1 MMRLED
7 IKPNCVVCGIET
19 EPVTIVTTE
28 MYGNVVL
35 KVAYRDGRGHLH
47 ESMLYREQEPL
58 LSCQQAS
65 ALPWSFDADG
75 NLLRLASE
83 AWRISYAWLFDPYL
97 AVHTSDIEPLPH
109 QISAVYQEMLP
120 RIPLRYILADD
131 PGAGK
136 TIMTGLLIKEL
147 QARGDCKRC
156 LIVSPGSLAEQWQD
170 ELFQKFHLHFEI
182 FSTSVLSNAVI
193 HNAFAE
199 INCGIARLDK
209 LARNEELQEK
219 LKATEWDLI
228 VVDEAHKLSATVSGG
243 VIKPTK
249 RFQLGRLLSNITRH
263 YLLLTATPHNGKEED
278 FQLFLSLVDQDRFG
292 GVARTGAQTINVTDI
307 MRRLVKE
314 ELLKFDG
321 SPLFPERYAVTVN
334 YELSPLEAQLYE
346 AVTSYVQS
354 EFNRAEMLNSER
366 RTTVSFALMVL
377 QRRLASSPEAIYQSL
392 HRRRER
398 LEDRLQEEKLG
409 MRARCLEQDR
419 PELLSIVEDEDEYT
433 DSEIESVEDLISDA
447 ASASQTIE
455 ELEAEIAT
463 LKDLEALAEEVRA
476 SGTDRKWEEL
486 SGLLQDKAMFDKDGL
501 REKLIIFTEHK
512 DTLRYLEGKIA
523 SLLGS
528 ARKVV
533 HIDGSMLRTERRK
546 VEELFR
552 QDKDVFVLI
561 ATDAAGE
568 GLNLQR
574 AHLMINYDLPWNPN
588 RIEQRFGRIHRIGQT
603 RACWL
608 WNMVASETR
617 EGHVFRTLFAKLEQ
631 ERQDLGGKVFD
642 ILGKV
647 TFDNKP
653 LRELLVEA
661 IRHGSEQHVQ
671 DELQSRINAALDTD
685 KLHRLLQEYVLTNDI
700 MDAQIVASI
709 RENME
714 RMEARRLQPYF
725 IEAFFKE
732 AFRFLGGSMSARE
745 KGRYEISYVPSVIRR
760 QDMATGT
767 REPVLTRY
775 ERICFDKQF
784 REGKIPATFVCPGH
798 PLMEAVLHCVKERL
812 TPLLRKG
819 AVLVDENDHSEEARL
834 LFYIE
839 QSLTDG
845 VSLPDGNKRL
855 ISRRFHFVEISES
868 GTAIDAGQAPYLDY
882 RPASA
887 EEQQAALAHASQCA
901 MLGDSAEN
909 KAIAHAVTILL
920 PPHLKEVRTRRIALL
935 DKTAKAVEERLT
947 AEIQHWDYQAA
958 ELKVKEQAGKRNAR
972 LNAKQAEHRAEEL
985 AERMKKRLAELEAE
999 RHITAKPP
1007 LIVGGCLVIPG
1018 GLMTK
1023 LVGGQALAE
1032 DSKQQSQDALAKKH
1046 IEMAAMQAVMALERK
1061 LGYEPRDV
1069 SAEKCGYDI
1078 ESVGSSSAKDGFSLR
1093 FIEVKGRA
1101 KGASETVTV
1110 TRNEQLT
1117 ALNRPDNYIL
1127 AFVTVDGESAHVTYL
1142 LRAFVD
1148 NPDFASVHTTFNV
1161 SSLMQRAEKIYE
1173 GYIS

>member
-1 MMRLED
+1 MRLED
-7 IKPNCVVCGIET
+7 IRPDSVVRGIER

-35 KVAYRDGRGHLH
+35 KVVYRDQNGSLH
-47 ESMLYREQEPL
+47 EGMLYRDQESS
-58 LSCQQAS
+58 LSCEETV
-65 ALPWSFDADG
+65 ALPWCFDADG
-75 NLLRLASE
+75 ELLRLASE

-97 AVHTSDIEPLPH
+97 AVHTSDIDPLPH

-136 TIMTGLLIKEL
+136 TIMAGLLIKEL

-156 LIVSPGSLAEQWQD
+156 LIVCPGSLAEQWQD
-170 ELFQKFHLHFEI
+170 ELYHKFHLRFEI
-182 FSTSVLSNAVI
+182 FSAPVLNNAVTG
-193 HNAFAE
+193 NAFAE
-199 INCGIARLDK
+199 VDCGIARLDK
-209 LARNEELQEK
+209 LARNEELQER
-219 LKATEWDLI
+219 LKATEWDLV

-243 VIKPTK
+243 AVRATR
-249 RFQLGRLLSNITRH
+249 RFQLGRLLSNVTRH

-292 GVARTGAQTINVTDI
+292 GVARTGAQTINVADI

-321 SPLFPERYAVTVN
+321 TPLFPERYAVTVN
-334 YELSPLEAQLYE
+334 YSLSPLEAKLYE
-346 AVTSYVQS
+346 AVTGYVQN
-354 EFNRAEMLNSER
+354 EFNRAEKLNSER
-366 RTTVSFALMVL
+366 RTTVGFALMVL

-398 LEDRLQEEKLG
+398 LEDRLKEERLG
-409 MRARCLEQDR
+409 MRARNLEEER
-419 PELLSIVEDEDEYT
+419 PDFLRLVEEEDEFT
-433 DSEIESVEDLISDA
+433 DSEIESAEDAVSDA

-463 LKDLEALAEEVRA
+463 LTELEALAEEVRA
-476 SGTDRKWEEL
+476 SGMDRKWEEL
-486 SGLLQDKAMFDKDGL
+486 SGLLQDNEAMFDEGGL

-528 ARKVV
+528 DRAVV
-533 HIDGSMLRTERRK
+533 RIDGSMLRAERRK

-603 RACWL
+603 KACWL

-617 EGHVFRTLFAKLEQ
+617 EGHVFKTLFAKLEQ
-631 ERQDLGGKVFD
+631 ERLDLSGRVFD
-642 ILGKV
+642 VLGKV
-647 TFDNKP
+647 SFDNKP

-661 IRHGSEQHVQ
+661 IRHGSEQKVQ
-671 DELQSRINAALDTD
+671 RDLQKTINAALDTD
-685 KLHRLLQEYVLTNDI
+685 KLHRLMQEYVLTNDV
-700 MDAQIVASI
+700 MDAQMVASI

-725 IEAFFKE
+725 IEAFFRE

-745 KGRYEISYVPSVIRR
+745 KGRYEILFVPSVIRR

-775 ERICFDKQF
+775 ERVCFDKQF
-784 REGKIPATFVCPGH
+784 RAGKVPATFLCPGH

-812 TPLLRKG
+812 GPLLRRG
-819 AVLVDENDHSEEARL
+819 AVLVDENDETVEARL

-845 VSLPDGNKRL
+845 VTLPDGNKRL
-855 ISRRFHFVEISES
+855 VSRRFHFVEISES
-868 GTAIDAGQAPYLDY
+868 GKARDAGQAPYLDY

-887 EEQQAALAHASQCA
+887 NEQDAALKYAAQSS
-901 MLGDSAEN
+901 MLGTSAESR
-909 KAIAHAVTILL
+909 AIAHAVTVLI
-920 PPHLKEVRTRRIALL
+920 PPHLKEVKERRLALV
-935 DKTAKAVEERLT
+935 DKTAKAVQERLT
-947 AEIQHWDYQAA
+947 AEIRHWDYQAA
-958 ELKVKEQAGKRNAR
+958 ELRVREQAGKRNAR
-972 LNAKQAEHRAEEL
+972 LNAQQAERRAEEL
-985 AERMKKRLAELEAE
+985 AERMKVRLAELDAE
-999 RHITAKPP
+999 RHITVKIPHV
-1007 LIVGGCLVIPG
+1007 VGGCLVIPK
-1018 GLMTK
+1018 GLLTR
-1023 LVGGQALAE
+1023 LLGE
-1032 DSKQQSQDALAKKH
+1032 EPEPDHCPDAQTRRQ
-1046 IEMAAMQAVMALERK
+1046 IELAAMEAVMKLERK
-1061 LGYEPRDV
+1061 LGYDPRDV
-1069 SAEKCGYDI
+1069 STEKCGYDI
-1078 ESVGSSSAKDGFSLR
+1078 ESMASSEKDGVAMR

-1101 KGASETVTV
+1101 KGSSETVTV

-1117 ALNRPDNYIL
+1117 ALNSPDNYIL
-1127 AFVTVDGESAHVTYL
+1127 ALVSVDGEKAHVIYL
-1142 LRAFVD
+1142 MRAFAN
-1148 NPDFASVHTTFNV
+1148 NPDFASVNTTFSV
-1161 SSLMQRAEKIYE
+1161 SSLMQRAEKIHE
-1173 GYIS
+1173 GYIA